1 MASGFSN
8 SSIVSSRYVA
18 ALLDMAEDAK
28 LVDKV
33 EQDMADLAAMLDA
46 SPDLQAL
53 IDNPLISRERQ
64 RDGILALAEAA
75 KFQQITGNFL
85 GVLAENRRLPAL
97 PAIIRTFTETL
108 RRRRGEVEARVE
120 TAYALSKAQ
129 TEALKAALAKAIGTQ
144 VVLEVEENKELLGGM
159 TVTVGSMM
167 IDDSVRRKLER
178 LERTMSAGS
187 NENQT
192 PLKEVAS

>member
-1 MASGFSN
+1 
-8 SSIVSSRYVA
+8 
-18 ALLDMAEDAK
+18 MAEDAK